1 MKLKITHLL
10 TGLALFLLIGN
21 TKSNAQV
28 GLNWAVTDSSNFT
41 ADSATYSAMAVSK
54 SNGHIYVAYRDA
66 ATSNKLT
73 VRRFNGSTWSILGTA
88 GISVGA
94 VSHCAIAVSGNVVYV
109 AYSEAT
115 SGNRLRVM
123 RYNGSSWSDDGAG
136 SLRDASLISIVVSP
150 NANVYVSCL
159 DEGYSNGKVTV
170 YERNNT
176 SSTWSNITGTGLSA
190 GLSSS
195 IDMDVDYLGD
205 VYVLY
210 RDANAANKA
219 TLKKYD
225 LSATTWS
232 TVGTEGF
239 STGAVS
245 SCAIKLD
252 KVGAAVISYV
262 DAGISNALKVFKRSG
277 NSWADITG
285 SLGVTGTNA
294 ENELFITRDNSAV
307 VGFKAGSGAFTIY
320 KHDAFANTWSNL
332 GNPKGNTTTVSDIS
346 IDADLSDKLFVCYT
360 EPTQRFKANVRQL
373 NCSAPPKPSFTVSGS
388 PICGGSKAYLQSS
401 NTSNNVTS
409 LWHRSFDNY
418 ETYSGN
424 LADLNDNDAD
434 NAAMSAATS
443 PTGVLW
449 VVKVRKTTNDVVVK
463 KFENNV
469 WTNVG
474 SGIAI
479 TGSKV
484 DENTTDITFHPDG
497 TCYVSFVSS
506 NGFAQFKKWNGTA
519 WVQENF
525 GWSTLSDT
533 CKHSAISINPYGV
546 ISFATSMKQ
555 ASTGNYRPIVFTK
568 INGVW
573 SNSGFLNYDAG
584 SLDVAVDMNGNSFI
598 TFTDELDKSQVV
610 SHTQLHGR
618 VKIFRVSKTNVV
630 NNAAAGIIE
639 FGHYA
644 QIECTFDN
652 TIYVGFRQEK
662 TVFADS
668 RVSSGYR
675 SINGGTFQKI
685 NGGLCEYGFGM
696 GINKAGKLYFVSAD
710 DYGTGTVLLTSI
722 NAGTN
727 FASIVSNY
735 FQNNSISAGSTK
747 YYGLQMVFDQNDA
760 PIIVTSTS
768 VPNTTTFGD
777 FKVYRVDRVGLG
789 EANPLITNTA
799 GTYFTESNTGC
810 GAVDTSSVATI
821 TKTSST
827 NNWTGAL
834 NSTWGLAG
842 NWGCNRLPNQD
853 DEISIP
859 SGLSNY
865 PVITSTVPAANRAVS
880 ALFMGNNTSLTING
894 NTLSLKD
901 SINVG
906 TNSNI
911 STTNSGMF
919 VFDGTAKQFTNN
931 LRVING
937 DVRINNPSNVVLNG
951 NLNIMGVLD
960 FDNGKILTN
969 NFTLRAP
976 HNLIGSASSSS
987 YVATS
992 LENGADVTTGGF
1004 ITTVPAG
1011 AGTQFPV
1018 GTLTSYNPVSVSNTS
1033 GANDSITVAVDAAP
1047 IITTNANRHLN
1058 VTWNLTEKNAGSN
1071 NYSLTFFWNAGNEGS
1086 LFSRSACGIVRS
1098 NGSNSITYATGS
1110 AGATSVLPNF
1120 YSRTATGITALSPWS
1135 VSSDAT
1141 ILPIELLSFNTSQ
1154 EGKLVKLNWEVSAGS
1169 NPYHFEV
1176 EKSTNSIDFK
1186 SIEVI
1191 KASAANK
1198 YSTVDA
1204 SNKEDGYYYYRLKM
1218 MDKDGK
1224 VTFSNTRKIYIGTN
1238 KFSIEEVYPQP
1249 IKAGSL
1255 NVKLNATKDGE
1266 MKYSI
1271 TDVTGRVIV
1280 NAVALVKKGNNNLPI
1295 KISNLKAGTY
1305 YLSFYNDQ
1313 IKSNTMPVIVY

>member
-1 MKLKITHLL
+1 MKVNIYLIT
-10 TGLALFLLIGN
+10 FLCVAFCVTNI
-21 TKSNAQV
+21 KSNAQV

-94 VSHCAIAVSGNVVYV
+94 VSHCAIAVSGNIVYV

-123 RYNGSSWSDDGAG
+123 RYNGTSWSDDGAN

-150 NANVYVSCL
+150 NANVYVACL

-195 IDMDVDYLGD
+195 IDMDIDYLGD

-210 RDANAANKA
+210 RDANASNKA

-225 LSATTWS
+225 FSATSWS

-239 STGAVS
+239 STGAAS

-262 DAGISNALKVFKRSG
+262 DAGLSNALKIFKRNG
-277 NSWADITG
+277 NTWSDITG
-285 SLGVTGTNA
+285 SLGITGTNA
-294 ENELFITRDNSAV
+294 ENELFITRDNSIV

-320 KHDAFANTWSNL
+320 KQEAFASTWTNL
-332 GNPKGNTTTVSDIS
+332 GNPKGNTTTVNDIS
-346 IDADLSDKLFVCYT
+346 IDSDLGDKLFVCFT

-373 NCSAPPKPSFTVSGS
+373 NCSAPPKPTITVSGS
-388 PICGGSKAYLQSS
+388 PICGGSKAELQSS
-401 NTSNNVTS
+401 NTSNNVST
-409 LWHRSFDNY
+409 LWNRSFDNY
-418 ETYSGN
+418 ETHS
-424 LADLNDNDAD
+424 AKTAELNDNDA
-434 NAAMSAATS
+434 NNGAMSAATS
-443 PTGVLW
+443 PTGILW

-463 KFENNV
+463 KFENNTWV
-469 WTNVG
+469 TVG
-474 SGIAI
+474 SNIAF
-479 TGSKV
+479 TDGET
-484 DENTTDITFHPDG
+484 DGNATDIAFHPDG
-497 TCYVSFVSS
+497 TCYVSFVSVS
-506 NGFAQFKKWNGTA
+506 GFAQFKKWNGTS

-525 GWSTLSDT
+525 GFSTLSDT
-533 CKHSAISINPYGV
+533 CKHTAININPYGV

-584 SLDVAVDMNGNSFI
+584 SLDVAVDMNGNSLI

-618 VKIFRVSKTNVV
+618 VKIFRVSKANVV

-662 TVFADS
+662 TVITDS
-668 RVSSGYR
+668 RTTSGYR

-696 GINKAGKLYFVSAD
+696 GINKAGKLYFVSAEE
-710 DYGTGTVLLTSI
+710 YGQGSVLLTSI

-727 FASIVSNY
+727 FTGIVSNY
-735 FQNNSISAGSTK
+735 FQNNSISTANT
-747 YYGLQMVFDQNDA
+747 YYRDLQVVFDENDG
-760 PIIVTSTS
+760 PIIITSTA

-777 FKVYRVDRVGLG
+777 FRVYRVDRVGAG
-789 EANPLITNTA
+789 NTNPLLTNT
-799 GTYFTESNTGC
+799 GGMYFTESNTGC
-810 GAVDTSSVATI
+810 GAVDTSSVVTI
-821 TKTSST
+821 TKTSAT
-827 NNWTGAL
+827 NNWTGAA
-834 NSTWGLAG
+834 NSTWGVAG
-842 NWGCNRLPNQD
+842 NWGCNRVPNQE
-853 DEISIP
+853 DEVVIP
-859 SGLSNY
+859 SGLTNY
-865 PVITSTVPAANRAVS
+865 PIITSSVPAANRVVS
-880 ALFMGNNTSLTING
+880 GLFMGNNTSLTING
-894 NTLSLKD
+894 TTLSLKD

-906 TNSNI
+906 TNSSI

-919 VFDGTAKQFTNN
+919 VFDGTAKQRTNN

-951 NLNIMGVLD
+951 NLNITGVLD
-960 FDNGKILTN
+960 FDNGKIITN

-992 LENGADVTTGGF
+992 LENGGDVASGGF
-1004 ITTVPAG
+1004 ITSVPAG
-1011 AGTQFPV
+1011 SGTQFPV
-1018 GTLTSYNPVSVSNTS
+1018 GTLASYNPVSVSNTS
-1033 GANDSITVAVDAAP
+1033 GAADSITVAVDASP
-1047 IITTNANRHLN
+1047 IITTNSNRHLN

-1098 NGSNSITYATGS
+1098 NGSNSITYATGA
-1110 AGATSVLPNF
+1110 AGATTVLPNF
-1120 YSRTATGITALSPWS
+1120 YSRTATGITSLSPWGVTS
-1135 VSSDAT
+1135 DVS
-1141 ILPIELLSFNTSQ
+1141 ILPIELLSFNA
-1154 EGKLVKLNWEVSAGS
+1154 EKDGKIVKLNWEITSSS
-1169 NPYHFEV
+1169 NPKLFVV
-1176 EKSTNSIDFK
+1176 ERSSDNVIYTELETIKGSYKTTYSYLDVSLKSEGF
-1186 SIEVI
+1186 
-1191 KASAANK
+1191 
-1198 YSTVDA
+1198 
-1204 SNKEDGYYYYRLKM
+1204 YYYRLKM
-1218 MDKDGK
+1218 IDKEGK
-1224 VTFSNTRKIYIGTN
+1224 ISYSHTRKLYFDYD
-1238 KFSIEEVYPQP
+1238 KFLVESIYPQP
-1249 IKAGSL
+1249 TKASQVFVTVL
-1255 NVKLNATKDGE
+1255 AKETEKVN
-1266 MKYSI
+1266 YSI
-1271 TDVTGRVIV
+1271 SDASGKLIITNSTE
-1280 NAVALVKKGNNNLPI
+1280 LKKGTNSLPI
-1295 KISNLKAGTY
+1295 NISTLKAGNY
-1305 YLSFYNDQ
+1305 FISFYTNEQ
-1313 IKSNTMPVIVY
+1313 KSNSLPFMVY